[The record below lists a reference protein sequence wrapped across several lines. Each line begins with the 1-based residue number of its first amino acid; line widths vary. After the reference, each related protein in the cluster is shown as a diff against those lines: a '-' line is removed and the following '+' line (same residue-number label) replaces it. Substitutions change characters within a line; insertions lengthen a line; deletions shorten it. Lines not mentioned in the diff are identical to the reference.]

1 MKCLADLCTPRQSV
15 FDLQRRD
22 VVLDLSDL
30 IDQRI
35 EADKFFEE
43 NFLTDGMK
51 RLLREA
57 FRRFAGKSDQGVFV
71 LSQAMGGGKTHNMI
85 ALGLLAQEPSLRKKV
100 MGELYEASDA
110 LGKVRV
116 VGFTGRET
124 DAPLGVWGSIAEQ
137 LRKKDQFKDYYS
149 PLQAPGLSAWVNL
162 LKGEPLLIL
171 LDELPPYFEAARS
184 KMVGNSDLAQVTAA
198 ALSNLLV
205 AVGKKELA
213 NVCVVIS
220 DLRATYQ
227 GGSQQLHAVLQNFEG
242 EVGRSA
248 ITLEPVGLNTNE
260 LYHILR
266 TRLFSSLPSED
277 DVRTVAKAY
286 AQAVKDA
293 KQMDITSASP
303 EHFATQLEES
313 YPFHFAL
320 KDLYARFR
328 ENPGFQ
334 QTRGLIRFMRVLV
347 ARLWQSKRAETL
359 SLIHPYD
366 VDLNDRETIA
376 EIQAINPTLDN
387 AISHDIAAGGSAVA
401 EVLDKRLPGSD
412 TDAQDAAK
420 LLLMASLGSA
430 SGATLGLRLTEA
442 VSYLCRP
449 GRNVSRLPKDVIG
462 VLTTTAWYLHSDR
475 EGRLFFK
482 NVQNLIAKLNTTAAA
497 YTREIRLKQL
507 QSFLARIFEPSVS
520 DCYQTVKALPPVDEI
535 ELQQDK
541 VLLVIAEAAPAGGLV
556 DDLRKFW
563 DDTTW
568 RNRVCFLT
576 GERETSDKLLDT
588 AAELKAI
595 DHILAEMRAEK
606 VPEKDP
612 QFQSAEDISEKVQMR
627 MLSVARESF
636 TQIFYPG
643 ADGLLMAD
651 FLMNFANNKYNGEQQ
666 VKEALASKQ
675 KFTND
680 IDSDTFRKK
689 CEQRLFTQQVMPWP
703 EIKKRAASNTRWQW
717 HHPSALDSLKARM
730 IMEGQWREEGGL
742 IDKGPFPEPDTSVR
756 VQELKRND
764 DTGEVTLRITPVHA
778 DTVYCEIGSEATTGS
793 QKISDLQNFPTS
805 DLHLTFLAVDST
817 GTHATGP
824 VVHWKNM
831 ITLKYRLF
839 QQGKGLMCELQAGP
853 PAKILYSTDGSDPRQ
868 AGGMY
873 EEPFLV
879 PKGAVYILAMAQK
892 NGVESTPLRIPVPER
907 PDEVQID
914 PNLPI
919 TWRRFQEA
927 RETKATYDLLGL
939 IKKHQAKTLGMRA
952 AVFAGKYWLETSA
965 DEKFPLDG
973 AQIETLLRPL
983 REIMT
988 EGQAEFETAALFFE
1002 KGQHL
1007 LDWVAETKT
1016 EIKPSEIAQEANKS
1030 S

>member
-1 MKCLADLCTPRQSV
+1 MKSLADLCKPRQSV

-22 VVLDLSDL
+22 VVLDITDL

-35 EADKFFEE
+35 EAKKFFEE
-43 NFLTDGMK
+43 NFPTDGMK

-57 FRRFAGKSDQGVFV
+57 FRRFAGNSDQGVFV

-85 ALGLLAQEPSLRKKV
+85 ALGLLAREPTLRKQV
-100 MGELYEASDA
+100 MSELYEAGDA

-137 LRKKDQFKDYYS
+137 VGKKDQFKDYYS
-149 PLQAPGLSAWVNL
+149 PLQPPGLSAWINL

-171 LDELPPYFEAARS
+171 LDELPPYFEAARA
-184 KMVGNSDLAQVTAA
+184 KTIGNSDLAQVTLA

-213 NVCVVIS
+213 NVCIVIS

-227 GGSQQLHAVLQNFEG
+227 GGSQQLHTALQNFEG
-242 EVGRSA
+242 EVGRGA
-248 ITLEPVGLNTNE
+248 ITLEPVALNTNE
-260 LYHILR
+260 LYYILR
-266 TRLFSSLPSED
+266 TRLFSKLPGDEEI
-277 DVRTVAKAY
+277 RAVAKAY

-303 EHFATQLEES
+303 EQFATQLQDS

-334 QTRGLIRFMRVLV
+334 QTRGLIRFMRVV
-347 ARLWQSKRAETL
+347 VSRLWESKRAQKL
-359 SLIHPYD
+359 ALIHPYD
-366 VDLNDRETIA
+366 VDLNDRDTLS

-387 AISHDIAAGGSAVA
+387 AISHDIAAGGNAVA
-401 EVLDKRLPGSD
+401 EILDKKLPGNE

-442 VSYLCRP
+442 ISYLCRP
-449 GRNVSRLPKDVIG
+449 GRDVSRLPKDVLG
-462 VLTTTAWYLHSDR
+462 VLTTTAWYLHGDR

-497 YTREIRLKQL
+497 YTRELRLKQL
-507 QSFLARIFEPSVS
+507 QTFLAGIFEAAVS
-520 DCYQTVKALPPVDEI
+520 DCYQIVKALPPVDEI

-541 VLLVIAEAAPAGGLV
+541 VMLVIAEAARAGGLL
-556 DDLRKFW
+556 DDLHKFW
-563 DDTTW
+563 DQTTW
-568 RNRVCFLT
+568 KNRVCFLT

-595 DHILAEMRAEK
+595 DHIVAEMIAEK
-606 VPEKDP
+606 TPEKDP
-612 QFQSAEDISEKVQMR
+612 QFQSARDIAEKVRLR

-636 TQIFYPG
+636 TQLFYPG
-643 ADGLLMAD
+643 PDALLTVD
-651 FLMNFANNKYNGEQQ
+651 FLMNFADNNYNGEKQ

-675 KFTND
+675 KFTTD

-689 CEQRLFTQQVMPWP
+689 CEQRLFTQQVMPWQ
-703 EIKKRAASNTRWQW
+703 EIKRRAATNTRWQW
-717 HHPSALDSLKARM
+717 HIPTALDTLKARM
-730 IMEGQWREEGGL
+730 LMEGQWREEGGL

-756 VQELKRND
+756 VQVLKRND
-764 DTGEVTLRITPVHA
+764 DTGEVTLRVTPVHA
-778 DTVYCEIGSEATTGS
+778 DTVYYEVGSEATTGS
-793 QKISDLQNFPTS
+793 AKVPDLQNFATNE
-805 DLHLTFLAVDST
+805 LHLTFLAVDST

-824 VVHWKNM
+824 AVHWRNT

-839 QQGKGLMCELQAGP
+839 QQGKGLMCELQSGP
-853 PAKILYSTDGSDPRQ
+853 PAKILYTTDGSDPKQ
-868 AGGMY
+868 AGGTY
-873 EEPFLV
+873 DEPFPV
-879 PKGAVYILAMAQK
+879 PQGAVYILAIAQK
-892 NGVESTPLRIPVPER
+892 SGVESEQRQIPVPER
-907 PDEVQID
+907 PDEVQVD
-914 PNLPI
+914 PNLPV
-919 TWRRFQEA
+919 TWRRLHEA

-939 IKKHQAKTLGMRA
+939 IKKHQAKALGMRA
-952 AVFAGKYWLETSA
+952 TVAGKHWIETTA

-973 AQIETLLRPL
+973 AQIETLLKCL

-988 EGQAEFETAALFFE
+988 EGQAEFQSTALFFE
-1002 KGQHL
+1002 RGQHL
-1007 LDWVAETKT
+1007 LDWVAEAKT
-1016 EIKPSEIAQEANKS
+1016 EIKPHEITQEAKKTP
-1030 S
+1030 

>member
-1 MKCLADLCTPRQSV
+1 MKPLAELCTPRQSV

-22 VVLDLSDL
+22 VVLDITDL
-30 IDQRI
+30 IDGSIQ
-35 EADKFFEE
+35 AQKFFEE

-57 FRRFAGKSDQGVFV
+57 FRRFSGKSDQGVFV

-85 ALGLLAQEPSLRKKV
+85 SLGLLAQEPKVREGV
-100 MGELYEASDA
+100 MGDLYEAGDA

-137 LRKKDQFKDYYS
+137 LGKKDQFKDYYA
-149 PLQAPGLSAWVNL
+149 PLQAPGQSAWVNL

-171 LDELPPYFEAARS
+171 LDELPPYFEAAKS
-184 KMVGNSDLAQVTAA
+184 KTVGNSDLAQVTAA

-205 AVGKKELA
+205 AVGKKELS

-227 GGSQQLHAVLQNFEG
+227 SGSQQLHAALQNFEG

-266 TRLFSSLPSED
+266 TRLFSSLPGED
-277 DVRTVAKAY
+277 DIREVAKAY

-334 QTRGLIRFMRVLV
+334 QTRGLIRFIRVLV
-347 ARLWQSKRAETL
+347 ARLWESKRAETL
-359 SLIHPYD
+359 ALIHPYD
-366 VDLNDRETIA
+366 VDLNDRETVA

-401 EVLDKRLPGSD
+401 EVLDKRLPGDD

-449 GRNVSRLPKDVIG
+449 DRNVSRLPKDVIG

-507 QSFLARIFEPSVS
+507 QSFLADIFEPSVS
-520 DCYQTVKALPPVDEI
+520 DCYQIVKALPPVDEI
-535 ELQQDK
+535 NAQQDK
-541 VLLVIAEAAPAGGLV
+541 VTLVIAEAAPAGGLV

-595 DHILAEMRAEK
+595 DHIIAEMRAEK

-612 QFQSAEDISEKVQMR
+612 QFQSAEDIFEKVQMR

-643 ADGLLMAD
+643 ADGLLTAD
-651 FLMNFANNKYNGEQQ
+651 FLMNFADNNYNGEQQ

-689 CEQRLFTQQVMPWP
+689 CEARLFTQQVMPWP
-703 EIKKRAASNTRWQW
+703 EVKKRAASNTRWQW
-717 HHPSALDSLKARM
+717 HHPSALDSLKTRM
-730 IMEGQWREEGGL
+730 LMEGQWREEGGL
-742 IDKGPFPEPDTSVR
+742 IDKGPFPEPDTSAR
-756 VQELKRND
+756 LQELKRND

-778 DTVYCEIGSEATTGS
+778 DTVHFEIGTEATTGS
-793 QKISDLQNFPTS
+793 AKVPDLQNFVTS
-805 DLHLTFLAVDST
+805 ELHLTFLAVDST
-817 GTHATGP
+817 GAHATGS
-824 VVHWKNM
+824 VVHWKNA
-831 ITLKYRLF
+831 ITLKQRLF

-868 AGGMY
+868 AGGTY

-879 PKGAVYILAMAQK
+879 
-892 NGVESTPLRIPVPER
+892 ER
-907 PDEVQID
+907 RGLYPGGRAEER
-914 PNLPI
+914 
-919 TWRRFQEA
+919 RRFEA
-927 RETKATYDLLGL
+927 AQDRSPG
-939 IKKHQAKTLGMRA
+939 
-952 AVFAGKYWLETSA
+952 SA
-965 DEKFPLDG
+965 RRGPD
-973 AQIETLLRPL
+973 
-983 REIMT
+983 
-988 EGQAEFETAALFFE
+988 
-1002 KGQHL
+1002 
-1007 LDWVAETKT
+1007 
-1016 EIKPSEIAQEANKS
+1016 
-1030 S
+1030 

>member
-1 MKCLADLCTPRQSV
+1 MQPMKSLADLCEPRKSV

-22 VVLDLSDL
+22 VVLDITDL
-30 IDQRI
+30 IDGEI
-35 EADKFFEE
+35 EAKKFFDE
-43 NFLTDGMK
+43 NFPTDGMK

-71 LSQAMGGGKTHNMI
+71 LSQAMGGGKTHN
-85 ALGLLAQEPSLRKKV
+85 LLAREPSLRKQV
-100 MGELYEASDA
+100 MGELYEAGDA

-137 LRKKDQFKDYYS
+137 LGKKDQFKDYYS

-184 KMVGNSDLAQVTAA
+184 KMVGNSDLAQVTLT

-227 GGSQQLHAVLQNFEG
+227 GGSQQLQTALQNFEG
-242 EVGRSA
+242 EVGRGA
-248 ITLEPVGLNTNE
+248 ITLEPVALNTNE
-260 LYHILR
+260 LYYILR
-266 TRLFSSLPSED
+266 TRLFSKLPGDEEI
-277 DVRTVAKAY
+277 RAVAKAY

-303 EHFATQLEES
+303 EQFETQLRDS
-313 YPFHFAL
+313 YPFHFVL

-334 QTRGLIRFMRVLV
+334 QTRGLIRFMRVVV
-347 ARLWQSKRAETL
+347 ARLWESKRAQNL
-359 SLIHPYD
+359 ALIHPYD
-366 VDLNDRETIA
+366 VDLNDRETLA

-387 AISHDIAAGGSAVA
+387 AISHDIAARGNAVA
-401 EVLDKRLPGSD
+401 EVLDKQLPGNG
-412 TDAQDAAK
+412 TDAQDSAK
-420 LLLMASLGSA
+420 LLLIASLGSA
-430 SGATLGLRLTEA
+430 SGATLGLRLTE
-442 VSYLCRP
+442 VISFLCRP
-449 GRNVSRLPKDVIG
+449 GRDVSRLPKDVLG
-462 VLTTTAWYLHSDR
+462 ALTTKAWYLHGDR

-497 YTREIRLKQL
+497 YTRELRLKQL
-507 QSFLARIFEPSVS
+507 QNFLAGIFEPAVS
-520 DCYQTVKALPPVDEI
+520 DCYQIVKSLPPVDEI

-541 VLLVIAEAAPAGGLV
+541 VTLVIAEAAPAGGLL

-563 DDTTW
+563 DQTTW
-568 RNRVCFLT
+568 KNRVCFLT

-595 DHILAEMRAEK
+595 DHIVAEMNAEK
-606 VPEKDP
+606 TPEKDP
-612 QFQSAEDISEKVQMR
+612 QFQSARDIAEKVRLR

-636 TQIFYPG
+636 TQLFYPG
-643 ADGLLMAD
+643 PDALLTAD
-651 FLMNFANNKYNGEQQ
+651 FLMNFADNKYNGEQQ

-689 CEQRLFTQQVMPWP
+689 CEQRLFTQQVMAWA
-703 EIKKRAASNTRWQW
+703 EIKKRAATNTRWQW
-717 HHPSALDSLKARM
+717 HHPSALDSLKVRM
-730 IMEGQWREEGGL
+730 LMEGQWREDGGL

-764 DTGEVTLRITPVHA
+764 DTGEVTLRTTPVHA
-778 DTVYCEIGSEATTGS
+778 DTVYYEVGAEATPS
-793 QKISDLQNFPTS
+793 SAKVPDLQNFVTNE
-805 DLHLTFLAVDST
+805 LHLTFLAVDST

-824 VVHWKNM
+824 AVHWKNT

-839 QQGKGLMCELQAGP
+839 QQGKGLMCELQSGP
-853 PAKILYSTDGSDPRQ
+853 PTKILYTTDGSDPKQ
-868 AGGMY
+868 AGGTY

-879 PKGAVYILAMAQK
+879 PKGAVYILAVAQK
-892 NGVESTPLRIPVPER
+892 NGVESKQLQIPVPER
-907 PDEVQID
+907 PEEVQID
-914 PNLPI
+914 PSLPV
-919 TWRRFQEA
+919 TWRRIQEA

-939 IKKHQAKTLGMRA
+939 IKKHQGKALGIRA
-952 AVFAGKYWLETSA
+952 TVAGKHWLEATS

-973 AQIETLLRPL
+973 AQIETLLKSL
-983 REIMT
+983 REIMS
-988 EGQAEFETAALFFE
+988 EGQAELQTTALFFE
-1002 KGQHL
+1002 RGQHL
-1007 LDWVAETKT
+1007 LDWLAETKID
-1016 EIKPSEIAQEANKS
+1016 IKPNEIAQEAKKAA
-1030 S
+1030 